1 MFGFDFMFSIFPIMF
16 FVVFTLVISVFIT
29 TFVRTFKSSRHVHH
43 AANQVFSAAM
53 DQVQQEE
60 ENRPK
65 SLSGMDSILVP
76 QITADF
82 PHFSERQ
89 MKDEA
94 AEFAAQSL
102 RNLGMD
108 VTCVHN
114 VVFSSYDR
122 LDPMRTITMQLAIEL
137 DSTNN
142 KQRRYELQCTSKS
155 LLYPEEGIHAVNCPN
170 CAAPLS
176 NIHTPCPYCGTT
188 AKVPFEMLWQF
199 SNLRAK

>member
-1 MFGFDFMFSIFPIMF
+1 MYGFEFIFSIFPILF
-16 FVVFTLVISVFIT
+16 FAVFALGIGTFIITLSRVIKASKHTQQTAGRIIT
-29 TFVRTFKSSRHVHH
+29 QT
-43 AANQVFSAAM
+43 AEQM
-53 DQVQQEE
+53 QQEE

-65 SLSGMDSILVP
+65 SLSGMDSVLVP
-76 QITADF
+76 QIMADF

-199 SNLRAK
+199 SGLRAK